1 MNFTDEQYRALAPY
15 EQHFRTAVN
24 ARWTRNPGR
33 EALTLMQGIYD
44 SVTGRPSRLNYG
56 CGTCILHLV
65 QDCGRL
71 WLADKAAR
79 ETAGAKRKV
88 GMDKTSTGRKK
99 VPVKADNEKKKEV
112 SMEGIWY

>member
-1 MNFTDEQYRALAPY
+1 MNLTEEEYRALAPY
-15 EQHFRTAVN
+15 ERHFSTAVN

-33 EALTLMQGIYD
+33 EALTLMQDIYNR
-44 SVTGRPSRLNYG
+44 VTGKPFRLNYG

-71 WLADKAAR
+71 WLADKAAGDR
-79 ETAGAKRKV
+79 RSESEGGTN
-88 GMDKTSTGRKK
+88 KTSTGRKK

-112 SMEGIWY
+112 PMEGIWY